1 MNHLLEAPLALAAG
15 VFTVASPCILPVLPI
30 LFGTAAG
37 ASANTSGNAPARTFG
52 RNGPFMTMAGFIV
65 TFTAFGMLLG
75 AASSAVH
82 VAQETLRNL
91 SLLLLGVFGLLRIW
105 SRPYDWLVARLPS
118 FPLPA
123 GGGGFQLGA
132 SLGAVWTP
140 CAGPVLASIL
150 VLVAGAQDVARSAW
164 LLFLYAV
171 GAAVPML
178 AILLGGQAVTQRVR
192 VLARHSARLQQV
204 SGVLIVATALAMYL
218 QYDVLVYARAADFF
232 PQLKGL

>member
-1 MNHLLEAPLALAAG
+1 MNHLLDAPLALAAG

-37 ASANTSGNAPARTFG
+37 GTG
-52 RNGPFMTMAGFIV
+52 RSRPLMTMAGFIV
-65 TFTAFGMLLG
+65 TFTAFGLLLG

-82 VAQETLRNL
+82 VAQETVRNA
-91 SLLLLGVFGLLRIW
+91 SLLLLGAFGLLRIW
-105 SRPYDWLVARLPS
+105 SRPYDWLVAKLPDLSLPS
-118 FPLPA
+118 FRDSA
-123 GGGGFQLGA
+123 GGGFLLGA

-178 AILLGGQAVTQRVR
+178 AILMGGQAVTQRVR
-192 VLARHSARLQQV
+192 VLARHSERLQQV
-204 SGVLIVATALAMYL
+204 FGVLIVVTALAMYL
-218 QYDVLVYARAADFF
+218 QYDVLVYAKAADFF